1 MLNMFMKREDKV
13 EDIYMDQEILNS
25 PSRFEKRIK

>member
-1 MLNMFMKREDKV
+1 MFMKREDKV
-13 EDIYMDQEILNS
+13 EDISVDQETLSS